1 MRLSP
6 HRELSM
12 YLREE
17 WRSAGADLCTA
28 GKGAVQ
34 ILVGSASN
42 TVLCK
47 GHSLQICCVA
57 ALQDV
62 HVPASSMLLGEG
74 RGFEIAQGRLGPGR
88 LHHCMRL
95 IGMGERAFDLMAR
108 RALQRVAFKKR
119 VAEHGAFQ

>member
-1 MRLSP
+1 M
-6 HRELSM
+6 
-12 YLREE
+12 
-17 WRSAGADLCTA
+17 
-28 GKGAVQ
+28 
-34 ILVGSASN
+34 
-42 TVLCK
+42 LCK
-47 GHSLQICCVA
+47 GDGLQICCVA

-62 HVPASSMLLGEG
+62 HVPGSSMLLGEG

-95 IGMGERAFDLMAR
+95 IGMGERAFELMAR